1 MVGAGSAGCVIASRL
16 SEAAACNV
24 GLLEAGDWP
33 MDPDIAD
40 PLKWPIL
47 QGRAYDWNYQTVPQP
62 FTANRVHAWPRGRI
76 VGGSSCINA
85 MAHVRG
91 HPRDFDSWA
100 DVAGERWSYEGL
112 LPGFVRSE
120 AFSAA
125 SALGRGRDGPLAVYL
140 PGEDVSPV
148 ARSFM
153 AAGNAMGV
161 PVLGDHN
168 NGELVGTTPNSLTIR
183 NGRRMSAADAY
194 LTPDVLAR
202 PNLKLLLRCEAAHLI
217 FTGRRASG
225 IAAVQD
231 GEATTVSADRIVL
244 CAGAI
249 ATPLLLMRSGIGDRQ
264 VLAAANIDC
273 RFNLPAV
280 GTNLQDHLLALGNIY
295 SARKPLPPSRLQHS
309 ESLMYLH
316 SDDITRSNGS
326 PDIVLACVAAPV
338 VSEQFTAPAYGTAF
352 TILAGVTHPAS
363 RGWIRP
369 SGPGLNDTPIIDPH
383 YLETEYDR
391 LTLRKA
397 MTVARMVGSHTA
409 LDEWRDHEIYPGRAV
424 SFDVELDKFLA
435 RAASTHHHPAGT
447 CRMGEDD
454 GAVVD
459 GSLAVHGTS
468 GLFIA
473 DASVIPR
480 LTSGPINAAVIAI
493 AETFS
498 AMAAGIFRPV

>member
-16 SEAAACNV
+16 SEDAACNV

-33 MDPDIAD
+33 IDPDISD

-62 FTANRVHAWPRGRI
+62 FTANRVHAWPRGR
-76 VGGSSCINA
+76 
-85 MAHVRG
+85 
-91 HPRDFDSWA
+91 
-100 DVAGERWSYEGL
+100 
-112 LPGFVRSE
+112 
-120 AFSAA
+120 
-125 SALGRGRDGPLAVYL
+125 
-140 PGEDVSPV
+140 
-148 ARSFM
+148 
-153 AAGNAMGV
+153 
-161 PVLGDHN
+161 
-168 NGELVGTTPNSLTIR
+168 
-183 NGRRMSAADAY
+183 
-194 LTPDVLAR
+194 
-202 PNLKLLLRCEAAHLI
+202 
-217 FTGRRASG
+217 
-225 IAAVQD
+225 
-231 GEATTVSADRIVL
+231 
-244 CAGAI
+244 
-249 ATPLLLMRSGIGDRQ
+249 
-264 VLAAANIDC
+264 
-273 RFNLPAV
+273 
-280 GTNLQDHLLALGNIY
+280 
-295 SARKPLPPSRLQHS
+295 
-309 ESLMYLH
+309 
-316 SDDITRSNGS
+316 
-326 PDIVLACVAAPV
+326 
-338 VSEQFTAPAYGTAF
+338 
-352 TILAGVTHPAS
+352 ILAGVTHPAS

-424 SFDVELDKFLA
+424 SFDVELDAFLA

-480 LTSGPINAAVIAI
+480 LISGPINAAVIAI

-498 AMAAGIFRPV
+498 AMPAGIFRPV